1 MSNAVYVLLGKMLTE
16 RIAVLTNVGGSRVA
30 LEHGVHRALDDVHW
44 VVVAVRVF
52 LIVNVEE
59 LFARQFDAT

>member
-1 MSNAVYVLLGKMLTE
+1 MLTE